1 MSPAANLGIHAPMRR
16 AALAW
21 VLLGIGSACGATPQ
35 EPSAPIQ
42 VAAPE
47 QPSADVEEPA
57 AHPEPS
63 PFPTF
68 ADEFTA
74 ALLSKQDLDRYVAPE
89 LGVFL
94 LTNPGAF
101 HVVSHFDSFAEL
113 RSEATPY
120 FLERLGSDC
129 RDAAWFTSDD
139 HVPTYSCDTEQYDI
153 QAPCVR
159 GTIRS
164 AALSKLISLNV
175 QYELI
180 PADEGER
187 RIPAA
192 KRSEVLATHYLFMQ
206 PYTLGFYFGQ
216 VEGSWKLLWI
226 DSIEP
231 CSA

>member
-1 MSPAANLGIHAPMRR
+1 MSPPTNRGIQVRMRR
-16 AALAW
+16 TAL
-21 VLLGIGSACGATPQ
+21 VGLLLGILTACSSAAVQ
-35 EPSAPIQ
+35 PSAPIE
-42 VAAPE
+42 VGAPQ
-47 QPSADVEEPA
+47 QPPGPEEPA
-57 AHPEPS
+57 AQAQPN
-63 PFPTF
+63 PFPKF
-68 ADEFTA
+68 ADEFTS
-74 ALLSKQDLDRYVAPE
+74 ALLNKQDLDRYIAPE

-101 HVVSHFDSFAEL
+101 HVVTHFDSFAEL

-120 FLERLGSDC
+120 LLERLGSEC
-129 RDAAWFTSDD
+129 KDAAWFTSDD

-192 KRSEVLATHYLFMQ
+192 KRSEALATHYLFMQ

-216 VEGSWKLLWI
+216 VDGSWKLLWI